1 MKRGEVRGRED
12 TEVEFIQQQ
21 QLLRVEG
28 TRGRVV
34 LMMRRRVGYSL
45 DIVHAVAGWS
55 GEYRYGTA
63 EEDGVKRAAE
73 REETRE
79 MGRPLVR

>member
-1 MKRGEVRGRED
+1 MRGRED
-12 TEVEFIQQQ
+12 TEVEFIQQQQQ

-63 EEDGVKRAAE
+63 VAEEDGVKRAAE

>member
-1 MKRGEVRGRED
+1 MRGRED

-34 LMMRRRVGYSL
+34 NLMMMRRVGYSL

-63 EEDGVKRAAE
+63 VAEEDGVKRAA
-73 REETRE
+73 
-79 MGRPLVR
+79 